1 MAINVLITRSFK
13 KEFIHDAHF
22 HNAEIR
28 ALATVQPGY
37 ISGTTMVSVD
47 NPQKML
53 IVSSWEDM
61 EKWKEW
67 YESDMRKDYYK
78 KLRSAL
84 ESPEHVE
91 AYILG
96 ATASS

>member
-1 MAINVLITRSFK
+1 MAINVLITRNFK

-37 ISGTTMVSVD
+37 ISGTTMVNVD
-47 NPQKML
+47 DPQKML

-67 YESDMRKDYYK
+67 YKSDMRKDYYK

-84 ESPEHVE
+84 QSPEHVE
-91 AYILG
+91 VYSVAAVG
-96 ATASS
+96 TS